1 MFFDSQLQNTFF
13 SSNKP
18 KFTKKVDLSKSY
30 DDIQATDGLD
40 SIRPKEIEL
49 NLKDIKELKKELSS
63 DDVMETEENNDTT
76 QNEDYI
82 PIHNT
87 KSLRSFLRK
96 RNQMDLSEDEESIPK
111 ETQDESNDLSASSSD
126 EEARWERHLVER
138 GISGPT
144 VHHTVVESITHG
156 KRMCIEFDYRES
168 K

>member
-1 MFFDSQLQNTFF
+1 M
-13 SSNKP
+13 
-18 KFTKKVDLSKSY
+18 SKSY

-63 DDVMETEENNDTT
+63 DDAMETEENNDTT